1 MNDSDIARVFFVEED
16 APVWGKPQRDW
27 EAETVRMV
35 VTGEEGDDWAREN
48 IQGPIESMIKM
59 TIFINNFRDGILRG
73 M

>member
-1 MNDSDIARVFFVEED
+1 MRILPVFFSLKKMRPSGANLSET
-16 APVWGKPQRDW
+16 GKLRP
-27 EAETVRMV
+27 VRMV

>member
-1 MNDSDIARVFFVEED
+1 MRILPVFFSLKKMRPSGANLSET
-16 APVWGKPQRDW
+16 GKLRP
-27 EAETVRMV
+27 VRMV

-48 IQGPIESMIKM
+48 IQGPIESTIKM

>member
-1 MNDSDIARVFFVEED
+1 MRPSGANLSET
-16 APVWGKPQRDW
+16 GKLRP
-27 EAETVRMV
+27 VRMV

>member
-1 MNDSDIARVFFVEED
+1 MIRILPVFFSLKKMRPSGANLSET
-16 APVWGKPQRDW
+16 GKLRP
-27 EAETVRMV
+27 VRMV

>member
-1 MNDSDIARVFFVEED
+1 LPVFFSLKKMRPSGANLSET
-16 APVWGKPQRDW
+16 GKLRP
-27 EAETVRMV
+27 VRMV